1 MDPITMMFL
10 GSTLA
15 SGGAQVAAGLGAA
28 RTAKFNAWQTEFAGR
43 LEAFNIESERKLSM
57 AEAAQRHND
66 RLQLYRENLS
76 SNIAS
81 FAASGR
87 DVGGSDRT
95 VAAFLER
102 QKEVA
107 AGDTNRS
114 DFMAQIQSQKMM
126 AEAESARAGG
136 QQRAAAIRAEG
147 KAAAVS
153 AAIGAFTTVA
163 GGLHQYNM
171 IRTPA
176 PTRSTTVRPRANP
189 FTGL

>member
-1 MDPITMMFL
+1 MAIPLLFL
-10 GSTLA
+10 AATAA
-15 SGGAQVAAGLGAA
+15 SAGAQVAAGIGAA

-66 RLQLYRENLS
+66 RLQLYSENLS

-95 VAAFLER
+95 VAAFLDR
-102 QKEVA
+102 QKEIA

-126 AEAESARAGG
+126 AEAESAKASG

-147 KAAAVS
+147 KAAAIS

-171 IRTPA
+171 IRTPTA
-176 PTRSTTVRPRANP
+176 TRSTTVRPRANP
-189 FTGL
+189 FVGA